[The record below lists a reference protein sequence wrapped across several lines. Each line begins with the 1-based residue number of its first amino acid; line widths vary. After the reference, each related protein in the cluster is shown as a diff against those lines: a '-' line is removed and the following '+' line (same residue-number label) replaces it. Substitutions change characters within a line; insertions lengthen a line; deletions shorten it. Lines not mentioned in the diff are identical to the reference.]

1 MLYFLGEV
9 SVMNKKAEI
18 VLIISGILSILVSIF
33 LVIYYKLIIKNHTGM
48 MDWWAIIML
57 VIPLVVLC
65 VARIIIEFTP
75 IIVVENNIIKKIIM
89 TISELLILPIMLIYL
104 IVALFIPSMWSIHKK
119 TFKKLIDKGFT
130 YKHKNKVYTLKREN
144 IEIQILANLEDYYI
158 SFDSGKNFVRIEE
171 SNLGFQYDRDELK
184 FRLHEYITAPS
195 LYKQRGDVIPPV
207 SYFVDFLANFIA

>member
-1 MLYFLGEV
+1 
-9 SVMNKKAEI
+9 MNKKAEI
-18 VLIISGILSILVSIF
+18 VLIISGIISILVSIF

-89 TISELLILPIMLIYL
+89 TISELLLLPIL
-104 IVALFIPSMWSIHKK
+104 IVALFIPSMRSVNKK

-130 YKHKNKVYTLKREN
+130 YKYKNKVYTLKRKK

-158 SFDSGKNFVRIEE
+158 SFDNGENFVRIEE

-195 LYKQRGDVIPPV
+195 LYKQKGDVVPPT
-207 SYFVDFLANFIA
+207 SYFVDFLDNFIE

>member
-1 MLYFLGEV
+1 
-9 SVMNKKAEI
+9 MNKKAEI
-18 VLIISGILSILVSIF
+18 VLIISGIISILVSIF

-89 TISELLILPIMLIYL
+89 TISELLLLPIMLIYF
-104 IVALFIPSMWSIHKK
+104 IVALFIPSMWSVNKK
-119 TFKKLIDKGFT
+119 TFKKLIDKGFA
-130 YKHKNKVYTLKREN
+130 YKYKNKVYTLKREN

-158 SFDSGKNFVRIEE
+158 SFDSGENFVRIEE

-195 LYKQRGDVIPPV
+195 LYKQKGDVIPPV

>member
-1 MLYFLGEV
+1 
-9 SVMNKKAEI
+9 MNKKAEI
-18 VLIISGILSILVSIF
+18 VLIISGIISILVSIF

-65 VARIIIEFTP
+65 VSRIIIEFTP

>member
-1 MLYFLGEV
+1 
-9 SVMNKKAEI
+9 MNKKAEI
-18 VLIISGILSILVSIF
+18 VLIISGIISIRVSIF

-89 TISELLILPIMLIYL
+89 TISELLLLPIMLIYL
-104 IVALFIPSMWSIHKK
+104 IIALFIPSMGMVNKK
-119 TFKKLIDKGFT
+119 TLKKLIDKGFT
-130 YKHKNKVYTLKREN
+130 YKYKNKVYTLKRET

>member
-1 MLYFLGEV
+1 
-9 SVMNKKAEI
+9 MNKKAEI
-18 VLIISGILSILVSIF
+18 VLVISGIISILVSIF
-33 LVIYYKLIIKNHTGM
+33 LVIYYKLIVKNHTGM

>member
-1 MLYFLGEV
+1 
-9 SVMNKKAEI
+9 MNKKAEI
-18 VLIISGILSILVSIF
+18 VLIISGIISILVSIF
-33 LVIYYKLIIKNHTGM
+33 LVIYYKLIVKNHTGM

>member
-1 MLYFLGEV
+1 
-9 SVMNKKAEI
+9 MNKKAEI
-18 VLIISGILSILVSIF
+18 VLIISGIISIRVSIF

-89 TISELLILPIMLIYL
+89 TISELLLLPIMLIYL

-130 YKHKNKVYTLKREN
+130 YKHKNKVYTLKRET

-184 FRLHEYITAPS
+184 FRLHKYITAPS

>member
-1 MLYFLGEV
+1 
-9 SVMNKKAEI
+9 MNKKAEI
-18 VLIISGILSILVSIF
+18 VLIISGIISILVSIF

-89 TISELLILPIMLIYL
+89 TITEVLLLPIMLIYL
-104 IVALFIPSMWSIHKK
+104 IVALFVPSMGTVNKK

-130 YKHKNKVYTLKREN
+130 YKYKNKVYTLKRET

-158 SFDSGKNFVRIEE
+158 SFDSGENFVRIEE

-195 LYKQRGDVIPPV
+195 LYIQRGDVIPPV
-207 SYFVDFLANFIA
+207 SYFVDFLNNFIE

>member
-1 MLYFLGEV
+1 
-9 SVMNKKAEI
+9 MNKKAEI
-18 VLIISGILSILVSIF
+18 VLIISGIISILVSIF

-89 TISELLILPIMLIYL
+89 TISEVLLLPIMFIGL
-104 IVALFIPSMWSIHKK
+104 IVAIFIPSMGSVNKK
-119 TFKKLIDKGFT
+119 TFKKLIDKGFA
-130 YKHKNKVYTLKREN
+130 YKYKNKVYTLKREN
-144 IEIQILANLEDYYI
+144 IVIQIFANLEDYYI
-158 SFDSGKNFVRIEE
+158 SFNNGENFVRIEE

-195 LYKQRGDVIPPV
+195 LYKQKGDVVPPV
-207 SYFVDFLANFIA
+207 SYFVDFLNNFIE

>member
-18 VLIISGILSILVSIF
+18 VLIISGIISILVSIF
-33 LVIYYKLIIKNHTGM
+33 LVIYYKLIVKNHTGM

>member
-1 MLYFLGEV
+1 
-9 SVMNKKAEI
+9 MNKKAEI
-18 VLIISGILSILVSIF
+18 VLIISGIISILVSIF

-89 TISELLILPIMLIYL
+89 TISELLLLPIMLIYL

>member
-1 MLYFLGEV
+1 
-9 SVMNKKAEI
+9 MNKKAEI
-18 VLIISGILSILVSIF
+18 VLIISGIISILVSIF

-104 IVALFIPSMWSIHKK
+104 IVALFIPSMWSVNKK

-158 SFDSGKNFVRIEE
+158 SFDSGENFVRIEE

-195 LYKQRGDVIPPV
+195 LYQQRGDVIPPV

>member
-18 VLIISGILSILVSIF
+18 VLIISGIISIRVSIF

-48 MDWWAIIML
+48 MDWWAIVIL
-57 VIPLVVLC
+57 VIPFIVLC
-65 VARIIIEFTP
+65 VSRIIIEFTP

-158 SFDSGKNFVRIEE
+158 SFNNGENFVRIEE

-195 LYKQRGDVIPPV
+195 LYKQKGDVVPPV
-207 SYFVDFLANFIA
+207 SYFVDFLNNFIE

>member
-1 MLYFLGEV
+1 
-9 SVMNKKAEI
+9 
-18 VLIISGILSILVSIF
+18 
-33 LVIYYKLIIKNHTGM
+33 M

-89 TISELLILPIMLIYL
+89 TISELLLLPIMLIYF
-104 IVALFIPSMWSIHKK
+104 VALFIPSMWSVNKK

-130 YKHKNKVYTLKREN
+130 YKYKNKVYTLKREN

-158 SFDSGKNFVRIEE
+158 SFDNGENFVRIEE

-195 LYKQRGDVIPPV
+195 LYTNIHRFAGPFNSEVPTTLLVIACMYLLVRAGVIIVKYLP
-207 SYFVDFLANFIA
+207 SRA

>member
-1 MLYFLGEV
+1 
-9 SVMNKKAEI
+9 MNKKAEI

-33 LVIYYKLIIKNHTGM
+33 LVIYYKLIVKNHTGM

-104 IVALFIPSMWSIHKK
+104 IVTLFIPSMWSIHKK

-130 YKHKNKVYTLKREN
+130 YKHKNKVYILKREN

>member
-1 MLYFLGEV
+1 
-9 SVMNKKAEI
+9 MNKKAEI
-18 VLIISGILSILVSIF
+18 VLIISGIISILVSIF

>member
-1 MLYFLGEV
+1 MK
-9 SVMNKKAEI
+9 MNKKAEI
-18 VLIISGILSILVSIF
+18 VLIISGIISILVSIF

-75 IIVVENNIIKKIIM
+75 IMVVENNIIKKIIM
-89 TISELLILPIMLIYL
+89 TISELLLLPIMLIYF
-104 IVALFIPSMWSIHKK
+104 VALFIPSLWSVNKK

-130 YKHKNKVYTLKREN
+130 YKYKNKVYTLKRKN

-158 SFDSGKNFVRIEE
+158 SFDSGENFVRIEE
-171 SNLGFQYDRDELK
+171 SNLGFQYNRDELK

-195 LYKQRGDVIPPV
+195 LYKQKGDVVPPV
-207 SYFVDFLANFIA
+207 SYFVDFLNNFKYALQKV

>member
-1 MLYFLGEV
+1 
-9 SVMNKKAEI
+9 MNKKAEI

-48 MDWWAIIML
+48 MDWWAIVIL
-57 VIPLVVLC
+57 VIPFIVLC
-65 VARIIIEFTP
+65 VSRIIIEFTP

-89 TISELLILPIMLIYL
+89 TISELLLLPIMLIYF
-104 IVALFIPSMWSIHKK
+104 IVALFIPSMWSVNKK
-119 TFKKLIDKGFT
+119 TFKKLIDKGFA
-130 YKHKNKVYTLKREN
+130 YKYKNKVYTLKREN
-144 IEIQILANLEDYYI
+144 IEIQILANLEDYCI
-158 SFDSGKNFVRIEE
+158 SFNNGENFVRIEE

>member
-1 MLYFLGEV
+1 
-9 SVMNKKAEI
+9 MNKKAEI
-18 VLIISGILSILVSIF
+18 VLIISGIISIRVSIF

-65 VARIIIEFTP
+65 VSRIIIEFTP

-89 TISELLILPIMLIYL
+89 TISELLLLPIMLIYF
-104 IVALFIPSMWSIHKK
+104 IVALFIPSMWSVNKK
-119 TFKKLIDKGFT
+119 TFKKLIDKGFA
-130 YKHKNKVYTLKREN
+130 YKYKNKVYTLKREN

-207 SYFVDFLANFIA
+207 SYFVDFLANFIVWEE